1 MVMGEKIR
9 VALAIGNEEVENWL
23 KEKVSEYCQ
32 FVGIAIHRGQ
42 ILTMLNKTMPDVLIY
57 DVSLPSQ
64 RSDPSLDEL
73 TSTIRNRYSGCRVI
87 ILCDEHAPGDEFLT
101 MLISKGI
108 YDISMGQTVD
118 LQKVLELVFTPNTY
132 QSVSGLQGL
141 PSASDEALGVRTEK
155 TTYVQ
160 PREEQYSSQLQ
171 EAYYEQPQYSQADY
185 GQTQYGQP
193 SYTQAVYEQPASP
206 SAVEEDAIS
215 DTSVLTSD
223 MNYSG
228 PAGIIFSPVE
238 DYPLATSGRKEVGYT
253 SDGYRK
259 NNVLYGGA
267 APQRFGKIIAF
278 TSAREGVGCTS
289 AAINSA
295 MAFATKG
302 KKVLLLDAT
311 FGRSGVYQRLGLPE
325 SYGNTMEDCLRVFSG
340 GRDISQMPLG
350 KNHIQNGNEHGKY
363 LPESLQFLRFS
374 DGADMNAEYNQL
386 PSLLDRFLQYYDF
399 IVVDTSLKA
408 VKSPTVQAV
417 MQKSAKVCLVTLQ
430 DVYEVNTASQ
440 MLTEFD
446 RIVQISGKL
455 FIIINRYQTKGA
467 PRVEMIRGAL
477 GGLDALCFKDDGYGY
492 MRAYSAGRAYYPYA
506 KKKTQEIYNRLLTM
520 V

>member
-1 MVMGEKIR
+1 MGEKIR

-23 KEKVSEYCQ
+23 KDKVSDYCL
-32 FVGIAIHRGQ
+32 FVGVAIHRGQ

-73 TSTIRNRYSGCRVI
+73 TSTIRQRYSNCRII
-87 ILCDEHAPGDEFLT
+87 ILCDEHTPGDEFLT

-118 LQKVLELVFTPNTY
+118 LQKVLGFVFTPNTY
-132 QSVSGLQGL
+132 QNVMGLQGL
-141 PSASDEALGVRTEK
+141 PSASDEALGVRKEK

-160 PREEQYSSQLQ
+160 PPEEQAVYNSQSSGGYYDQSQ
-171 EAYYEQPQYSQADY
+171 YEQTGY
-185 GQTQYGQP
+185 GQSQYGQP
-193 SYTQAVYEQPASP
+193 LYNQAEYEQSVPSP
-206 SAVEEDAIS
+206 EDESDIY

-223 MNYSG
+223 MKYSG

-238 DYPLATSGRKEVGYT
+238 EYPLATSGRKEVAYT

-259 NNVLYGGA
+259 NNVLYGA
-267 APQRFGKIIAF
+267 APQHFGKIIAF

-289 AAINSA
+289 AAINFA

-325 SYGNTMEDCLRVFSG
+325 SYGNTMEDCLRVFAA

-374 DGADMNAEYNQL
+374 IESDVNAEYNQM

-399 IVVDTSLKA
+399 VVVDTSLKA
-408 VKSPTVQAV
+408 VKSPTVQTI

-440 MLTEFD
+440 MLTDFD

-455 FIIINRYQTKGA
+455 FIIINRYQIKGS
-467 PRVEMIRGAL
+467 PKVEMIRGAL

-506 KKKTQEIYNRLLTM
+506 KRKVQENYDRLLTM

>member
-1 MVMGEKIR
+1 MVMGKKIR
-9 VALAIGNEEVENWL
+9 VALAIGNETVENWL
-23 KEKVSEYCQ
+23 KDKVSEYCQ
-32 FVGIAIHRGQ
+32 FVGVAVHRGQ

-64 RSDPSLDEL
+64 RSDPSLAEL
-73 TSTIRNRYSGCRVI
+73 TSTIRNQYSGCRVI

-108 YDISMGQTVD
+108 YDISMGQKVD

-132 QSVSGLQGL
+132 QSVSRLQGL
-141 PSASDEALGVRTEK
+141 PSTSDEALGVRTEK

-160 PREEQYSSQLQ
+160 PPEE
-171 EAYYEQPQYSQADY
+171 
-185 GQTQYGQP
+185 
-193 SYTQAVYEQPASP
+193 QAVYNSQSFGGYYDQQTGYGQSQYGRPSYNQAGYEQSVPSP
-206 SAVEEDAIS
+206 EAEDDIS

-253 SDGYRK
+253 SDGYRR
-259 NNVLYGGA
+259 NNVLYGGAA

-325 SYGNTMEDCLRVFSG
+325 TYGNTMEDCLRVFSG

-399 IVVDTSLKA
+399 IVVDTSLRA
-408 VKSPTVQAV
+408 IKSPTVQAV

-506 KKKTQEIYNRLLTM
+506 KKKIQEIYNRLLTM

>member
-1 MVMGEKIR
+1 MGEKIR

-23 KEKVSEYCQ
+23 KDKVSDYCQ

-42 ILTMLNKTMPDVLIY
+42 ILTMLNKTMPDVLIF

-64 RSDPSLDEL
+64 RTDPSLDEL
-73 TSTIRNRYSGCRVI
+73 TSTIRQRYSGCRMI
-87 ILCDEHAPGDEFLT
+87 ILCDEHTPGDEFLT

-118 LQKVLELVFTPNTY
+118 LQKVLGFVFTPNTY
-132 QSVSGLQGL
+132 QNVMGLQGL
-141 PSASDEALGVRTEK
+141 PSASDEALGVRKEK

-160 PREEQYSSQLQ
+160 PPEE
-171 EAYYEQPQYSQADY
+171 
-185 GQTQYGQP
+185 
-193 SYTQAVYEQPASP
+193 QAVYNSQSSGGYYDQSQYEQTGYGQSQYIQMSYNQAEYEQSVPSP
-206 SAVEEDAIS
+206 EFESDIS
-215 DTSVLTSD
+215 DTSVLTND
-223 MNYSG
+223 MKYSG

-238 DYPLATSGRKEVGYT
+238 EDPLATSGRKEVAYT

-259 NNVLYGGA
+259 DNVLYGA
-267 APQRFGKIIAF
+267 APQQRFGKIIAF

-295 MAFATKG
+295 MAFAAKG

-325 SYGNTMEDCLRVFSG
+325 SYGNTMEDCLRMFAG

-374 DGADMNAEYNQL
+374 DEVDACAEYNRL
-386 PSLLDRFLQYYDF
+386 PSLLDCFLQYYDF
-399 IVVDTSLKA
+399 MVVDTSLKA
-408 VKSPTVQAV
+408 IKSPTVQTV
-417 MQKSAKVCLVTLQ
+417 MQKAAKVCLVTLQ
-430 DVYEVNTASQ
+430 DIYEVNTASQ

-446 RIVQISGKL
+446 RVVQISGKL
-455 FIIINRYQTKGA
+455 FVVINRYQAKGA
-467 PRVEMIRGAL
+467 PRAEMIRGAL
-477 GGLDALCFKDDGYGY
+477 GGLDVLCFKDDGYGY

-506 KKKTQEIYNRLLTM
+506 KRKTQEIYERLLTM